1 MRMPSAYQDGY
12 EKARALYPEL
22 ADAYIENT
30 LVGDP
35 VADAAMESLAE
46 CSQEDRHRFIKAGM
60 ERDEEGLRAA
70 PNALQEFFAVLDR
83 PPPFEFDPELAA
95 IGSRAF
101 YKYSDMFFVGLVL
114 DSLITGLSEGL
125 AKAFYITGRTAGN
138 SRRVKQNTRHVVEI
152 TLPGGMERM
161 GDGWKLTVRIRLI
174 HAQVRLLLLNSD
186 EWDVPT
192 EGVPLNMA
200 HMALAGTGFSAI
212 NLRSARKLGVRLT
225 EDESAGFM
233 HIWHYVNWLLGVPE
247 SLLYR
252 TEDEALR
259 IRKIARA
266 CEIPPGEKAIA
277 VAHGYIN
284 TVPELLDVQEPAKQ
298 QKLLNGLFRVS
309 RALIGNEL
317 ADALDFPRQATFG
330 ILALTRLQRQFQIL
344 RSKIVPGAMPHAVE
358 NFSGL
363 IHRSVY
369 DISGIS
375 YRMPDAVKGDESSWW

>member
-1 MRMPSAYQDGY
+1 MRIPSAYRDGY
-12 EKARALYPEL
+12 EKARALDPEL
-22 ADAYIENT
+22 ADTYIENS

-46 CSQEDRHRFIKAGM
+46 FSQEDRHGFINAGM
-60 ERDEEGLRAA
+60 ERDNEGLRDA
-70 PNALQEFFAVLDR
+70 PDALKEFFAVLDR
-83 PPPFEFDPELAA
+83 PPPFEFDPALAA

-125 AKAFYITGRTAGN
+125 AKGFYITGRTAGN
-138 SRRVKQNTRHVVEI
+138 LRRVKQNTRHVVEI

-174 HAQVRLLLLNSD
+174 HAQVRRLLLNSGQ
-186 EWDVPT
+186 WDVPT
-192 EGVPLNMA
+192 EGIPLHMA

-212 NLRSARKLGVRLT
+212 NLQSARKLGVRLT
-225 EDESAGFM
+225 EEESAGFM

-247 SLLYR
+247 NLLYH
-252 TEDEALR
+252 TEAKALHV
-259 IRKIARA
+259 RKLAHA
-266 CEIPPGEKAIA
+266 CELPPGKKAIA

-284 TVPELLDVQEPAKQ
+284 TVPELLGIKEPAKQ
-298 QKLLNGLFRVS
+298 KKLLDGLFRVS

-317 ADALDFPRQATFG
+317 ADALDFPKQATFG
-330 ILALTRLQRQFQIL
+330 ILALTRLQRQFRII
-344 RSKIVPGAMPHAVE
+344 RSKIIPGAKPHSFE
-358 NFSGL
+358 DFSGL
-363 IHRSVY
+363 MQRSVY
-369 DISGIS
+369 DTVGIS